1 VGGELRQLPHPQ
13 VRFGGAVGRPGRQP
27 ERGRLFPPQRH
38 ALRVAPPRGSG
49 REVRLSERE
58 PDRPALARA
67 GGLIRKVERG
77 DHFWRAECRNWSKS
91 FIELWAPEGN
101 WRATTKIPG
110 GKDGGGPAKR
120 LEDGR
125 VRFELPAGAGKW
137 LEIRFEY

>member
-1 VGGELRQLPHPQ
+1 MKLGRAGMRL
-13 VRFGGAVGRPGRQP
+13 GATC
-27 ERGRLFPPQRH
+27 
-38 ALRVAPPRGSG
+38 AW
-49 REVRLSERE
+49 
-58 PDRPALARA
+58 LARA

-77 DHFWRAECRNWSKS
+77 DRFWRAECRNWSKS

-101 WRATTKIPG
+101 WRATAKVPG

-137 LEIRFEY
+137 LEIRFKLETNGQKAGSPP